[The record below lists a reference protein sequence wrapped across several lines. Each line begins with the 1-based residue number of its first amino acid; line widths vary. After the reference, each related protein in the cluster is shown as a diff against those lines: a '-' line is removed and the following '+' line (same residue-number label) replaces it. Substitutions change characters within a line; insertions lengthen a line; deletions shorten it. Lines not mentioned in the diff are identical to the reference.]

1 MATVTLESKQF
12 TAFAGTRLIGGGS
25 LREVVEQTWAHLE
38 KGGEES
44 IAIFDDATGNTV
56 EVDFR
61 GSLAAV
67 LARLP
72 EEQSDAPERRIGPGR
87 PKLGVVSREV
97 SLLPRHWEWLT
108 EQPGGA
114 SVALRKLVEVAR
126 KENAGKDRAR
136 RCRDATHKFMWAM
149 AGDFEGFEE
158 ACRAFFAAD
167 YARFDQIIR
176 GWPVDIR
183 DHARRLVQTLI
194 AAEQVLDPVE
204 QPADA
209 S

>member
-1 MATVTLESKQF
+1 MAAETPETKHY
-12 TAFAGTRLIGGGS
+12 TAFAGTRMIGAGN
-25 LREVVEQTWAHLE
+25 LREVVEAAWGQIQ
-38 KGGEES
+38 GGREES
-44 IAIFDDATGNTV
+44 LADFDDSTGSA
-56 EVDFR
+56 DDLDLR
-61 GSLAAV
+61 GSLAEV

-72 EEQSDAPERRIGPGR
+72 EEQTDAPERRTGPGR

-126 KENAGKDRAR
+126 KENAGRDRAR
-136 RCRDATHKFMWAM
+136 RCRDAAHKFMWAM

-158 ACRAFFAAD
+158 ASRAFFAAD
-167 YARFDQIIR
+167 YAGFNSIVE
-176 GWPVDIR
+176 GWPTDVR

-194 AAEQVLDPVE
+194 AAEMTADE
-204 QPADA
+204 GERPADA
-209 S
+209 